1 MKTKELA
8 KTVLD
13 MIHNNEKD
21 SIINFISDNLEKDVQ
36 LLKTLVNI
44 QIQLKEIGGGYPPVG
59 KQIETI
65 DEIIEYTDIAVN
77 RALEMENKLTAGILY
92 HNQASF
98 CFPNMDDGV
107 DKRLIEPGYFA
118 AVKDYEIRKE
128 IGKKG
133 PMLWAKW
140 LVGISKFIKGDV
152 EEALETLED
161 TATQATEEPFEKDI
175 DTWTR
180 MMIAK
185 FYLRSYPEKRD
196 LAIEMLQEVK
206 EEFNA
211 LMDNYGLETV
221 GNIIKTYF

>member
-1 MKTKELA
+1 MEIEELA
-8 KTVLD
+8 KKVLEK
-13 MIHNNEKD
+13 IHNNEKEN
-21 SIINFISDNLEKDVQ
+21 IINFISDNLRKDVK
-36 LLKTLVNI
+36 LPKALVSI

-65 DEIIEYTDIAVN
+65 DEIIEYTEIAVN
-77 RALEMENKLTAGILY
+77 KTLEMENKLIAGILY

-107 DKRLIEPGYFA
+107 DERLIEPGYFA

-128 IGKKG
+128 IGEKG

-140 LVGISKFIKGDV
+140 LVGISEFIKGDV
-152 EEALETLED
+152 VKSLETLEN
-161 TATQATEEPFEKDI
+161 TAKQATEEPFEKDI
-175 DTWTR
+175 ESWTR

-185 FYLRSYPEKRD
+185 FYLRTFPEKRD

-206 EEFNA
+206 EEFIA

-221 GNIIKTYF
+221 GNIVKTYF

>member
-1 MKTKELA
+1 MKIKELS
-8 KTVLD
+8 KTVLK

-21 SIINFISDNLEKDVQ
+21 NIINFISDNLDKDLQ
-36 LLKTLVNI
+36 LLKALVSI
-44 QIQLKEIGGGYPPVG
+44 QIQLKEMGGGYPPVG

-65 DEIIEYTDIAVN
+65 DEIIEYTKLAVTTV
-77 RALEMENKLTAGILY
+77 LDMENKLTAGILY

-107 DKRLIEPGYFA
+107 DERLIVPGYIA
-118 AVKDYEIRKE
+118 AVKDYEIRRE

-140 LVGISKFIKGDV
+140 LVGISEFIKGDV
-152 EEALETLED
+152 DQALDTLEE
-161 TATQATEEPFEKDI
+161 TAKLANEEPVEKDI

-185 FYLRSYPEKRD
+185 FYLKSDPDKRD
-196 LAIEMLQEVK
+196 LAFEMLE
-206 EEFNA
+206 EILAEFNA

-221 GNIIKTYF
+221 QNIIKTYF

>member
-77 RALEMENKLTAGILY
+77 RALEMKNKLTAGILY

>member
-1 MKTKELA
+1 MEIKELA
-8 KTVLD
+8 KKVLEK
-13 MIHNNEKD
+13 IHNNEKEN
-21 SIINFISDNLEKDVQ
+21 IINFISDNLRKDVK
-36 LLKTLVNI
+36 LPKALVSI

-59 KQIETI
+59 KQIKTI
-65 DEIIEYTDIAVN
+65 DEIIEYTEIAVN
-77 RALEMENKLTAGILY
+77 KTLEMENKLISGILY

-107 DKRLIEPGYFA
+107 DERLIEPGYFA

-128 IGKKG
+128 IGEKG

-140 LVGISKFIKGDV
+140 LVGISEFIKGDV
-152 EEALETLED
+152 VKSLETLEN
-161 TATQATEEPFEKDI
+161 TAKQAIEEPFEKDI

-185 FYLRSYPEKRD
+185 FYLRTFPEKRD

-206 EEFNA
+206 EEFIA

-221 GNIIKTYF
+221 GNIVKTYF

>member
-8 KTVLD
+8 KIVLKIIQND
-13 MIHNNEKD
+13 EKD
-21 SIINFISDNLEKDVQ
+21 DIIKFISDNLEKDLQ
-36 LLKTLVNI
+36 LPKALVSI

-59 KQIETI
+59 KQVETI
-65 DEIIEYTDIAVN
+65 DEIIDFTELAVTTV
-77 RALEMENKLTAGILY
+77 LEMEDKLTAGILY

-107 DKRLIEPGYFA
+107 DVRLIEPGYSA
-118 AVKDYEIRKE
+118 AIRDYEIRKE

-140 LVGISKFIKGDV
+140 LVGISEFIKGDV
-152 EEALETLED
+152 DQALETLEE
-161 TATQATEEPFEKDI
+161 TAKLANEEPVERDI

-185 FYLRSYPEKRD
+185 FYLKSNPDKRD
-196 LAIEMLQEVK
+196 LAFEMLE
-206 EEFNA
+206 EILAEFNA

-221 GNIIKTYF
+221 QNIIKTYF

>member
-65 DEIIEYTDIAVN
+65 DEIIEYTKIAANTV
-77 RALEMENKLTAGILY
+77 LEMENKLTAGILY

-140 LVGISKFIKGDV
+140 LVGISEFIKGDV
-152 EEALETLED
+152 DKALETLED
-161 TATQATEEPFEKDI
+161 TAKQATEEP
-175 DTWTR
+175 
-180 MMIAK
+180 
-185 FYLRSYPEKRD
+185 
-196 LAIEMLQEVK
+196 
-206 EEFNA
+206 
-211 LMDNYGLETV
+211 
-221 GNIIKTYF
+221 

>member
-1 MKTKELA
+1 MKIKELA
-8 KTVLD
+8 KTVLE

-21 SIINFISDNLEKDVQ
+21 SVINFISDNLEKDAQ

-44 QIQLKEIGGGYPPVG
+44 QIQLKEMGGGYPPVG

-65 DEIIEYTDIAVN
+65 AEIIEYTEITVKK
-77 RALEMENKLTAGILY
+77 ALEMENKLTAGILY

-107 DKRLIEPGYFA
+107 EERLIEPGYFA

-152 EEALETLED
+152 DEALETLED
-161 TATQATEEPFEKDI
+161 TAKQATEEPFEKDI

-185 FYLRSYPEKRD
+185 FYLQSYPEKRD

-206 EEFNA
+206 EEFHA

>member
-1 MKTKELA
+1 MKIKELA
-8 KTVLD
+8 KTVLE

-21 SIINFISDNLEKDVQ
+21 SVINFISDNLEKDAQ
-36 LLKTLVNI
+36 LLTTLVNI
-44 QIQLKEIGGGYPPVG
+44 QIQLKEMGGGYPPVG

-65 DEIIEYTDIAVN
+65 AEIIEYTDITVKK
-77 RALEMENKLTAGILY
+77 ALEMENKLTAGILY

-107 DKRLIEPGYFA
+107 EERLIEPGYFA

-161 TATQATEEPFEKDI
+161 TAKQATEEPFEKDI

-206 EEFNA
+206 EEFHA
-211 LMDNYGLETV
+211 LMDNYG
-221 GNIIKTYF
+221 

>member
-1 MKTKELA
+1 MKINELA
-8 KTVLD
+8 KTVLE

-44 QIQLKEIGGGYPPVG
+44 QIQLKEMGGGYPPVG

-107 DKRLIEPGYFA
+107 DKKLIEPGYFA

-161 TATQATEEPFEKDI
+161 TAKQATKEPFEKDI

-185 FYLRSYPEKRD
+185 FYLRTHPDKRD

>member
-1 MKTKELA
+1 MKIKELA
-8 KTVLD
+8 KTVLE

-21 SIINFISDNLEKDVQ
+21 SVINFISDNLEKDVQ
-36 LLKTLVNI
+36 FLKTLVNI
-44 QIQLKEIGGGYPPVG
+44 QIQLKEMGGGYPPVG

-65 DEIIEYTDIAVN
+65 HEIIEYTEITVKK
-77 RALEMENKLTAGILY
+77 ALEMENKLTAGILY

-107 DKRLIEPGYFA
+107 EERLIEPGYFA

-161 TATQATEEPFEKDI
+161 TAKQATEEPFEKDI

-206 EEFNA
+206 EEFHA

>member
-1 MKTKELA
+1 MKIKELA
-8 KTVLD
+8 KTVLE

-44 QIQLKEIGGGYPPVG
+44 QIQLKEMGGGYPPVG

-65 DEIIEYTDIAVN
+65 DEIIEYTDITVKK
-77 RALEMENKLTAGILY
+77 ALEMENKLTAGILY

-107 DKRLIEPGYFA
+107 EERLIEPGYFA

-161 TATQATEEPFEKDI
+161 TAKQATEEPFEKDI

-206 EEFNA
+206 EEFHA

>member
-1 MKTKELA
+1 MRIKELA
-8 KTVLD
+8 KIVLE
-13 MIHNNEKD
+13 MILNNEKD

-44 QIQLKEIGGGYPPVG
+44 QIQLKEMGGGYPPVG

-65 DEIIEYTDIAVN
+65 DEIIKYTEIAVN
-77 RALEMENKLTAGILY
+77 RALEMENLLTAGILY
-92 HNQASF
+92 YNQASF
-98 CFPNMDDGV
+98 CFPNMDVGIDE
-107 DKRLIEPGYFA
+107 RLVEQGYFA

-152 EEALETLED
+152 DEALETLED
-161 TATQATEEPFEKDI
+161 TARQATEEPFEKDI

-211 LMDNYGLETV
+211 LMDNYGLETA

>member
-1 MKTKELA
+1 MKIKELA
-8 KTVLD
+8 KTVLE

-21 SIINFISDNLEKDVQ
+21 SIINFISDNLEKDAQ

-44 QIQLKEIGGGYPPVG
+44 QIQLKEMGGGYPPVG

-65 DEIIEYTDIAVN
+65 AEIIEYTDITVKK
-77 RALEMENKLTAGILY
+77 ALEMENKLTAGILY

-107 DKRLIEPGYFA
+107 EERLIEPGYFA

-161 TATQATEEPFEKDI
+161 TAKQATEEPFEKDI

-206 EEFNA
+206 EEFHA

>member
-1 MKTKELA
+1 MKEVA
-8 KTVLD
+8 KMVLEK
-13 MIHNNEKD
+13 IHSNEKEN
-21 SIINFISDNLEKDVQ
+21 IINFISDNLGEDVQ
-36 LLKTLVNI
+36 LTKALVSI
-44 QIQLKEIGGGYPPVG
+44 QIQLKEMGGGYPPVG
-59 KQIETI
+59 KQIEII
-65 DEIIEYTDIAVN
+65 DEIIEYTEIAVN
-77 RALEMENKLTAGILY
+77 RALEMEDKLTAGILY

-107 DKRLIEPGYFA
+107 DERLVEPGYFA

-140 LVGISKFIKGDV
+140 LVGISEFIKGDV
-152 EEALETLED
+152 DKALETLED
-161 TATQATEEPFEKDI
+161 TAKQAIEEPIEKDI

-185 FYLRSYPEKRD
+185 FYLRSFPEKRD

-206 EEFNA
+206 EEFNT

>member
-1 MKTKELA
+1 MKIKELA
-8 KTVLD
+8 KIVLK

-21 SIINFISDNLEKDVQ
+21 NIIKFISDNLEKDIQ
-36 LLKTLVNI
+36 LPKALISI

-65 DEIIEYTDIAVN
+65 DEIIEFTEIAVN

-107 DKRLIEPGYFA
+107 DERLIEPGYFA
-118 AVKDYEIRKE
+118 AVKDYEIRKK
-128 IGKKG
+128 IGEKG

-140 LVGISKFIKGDV
+140 LVGISEFIKGDV
-152 EEALETLED
+152 DKALGTLED
-161 TATQATEEPFEKDI
+161 TAKQAIEEPTEKDI

-180 MMIAK
+180 LMIAK
-185 FYLRSYPEKRD
+185 FYFSSFPEKRD
-196 LAIEMLQEVK
+196 LAIEMIQEVQ

-221 GNIIKTYF
+221 GKIIQKYF

>member
-1 MKTKELA
+1 MKIKELA
-8 KTVLD
+8 KTVLE

-21 SIINFISDNLEKDVQ
+21 SVINFISDNLEKDVQ
-36 LLKTLVNI
+36 FLKTLVNI
-44 QIQLKEIGGGYPPVG
+44 QIQLKEMGGGYPPVG

-65 DEIIEYTDIAVN
+65 DEIIEYTEITVKK
-77 RALEMENKLTAGILY
+77 ALEMENKLTAGILY

-107 DKRLIEPGYFA
+107 EERLIEPGYFA

-161 TATQATEEPFEKDI
+161 TAKQATEEPFEKDI

-185 FYLRSYPEKRD
+185 FYLQSYPEKRD

-206 EEFNA
+206 EEFHA

>member
-1 MKTKELA
+1 MKIKELA
-8 KTVLD
+8 KTVLE

-21 SIINFISDNLEKDVQ
+21 SIISFISDNLEKDAQ

-44 QIQLKEIGGGYPPVG
+44 QIQLKEMGGGYPPVG

-65 DEIIEYTDIAVN
+65 AEIIEYTDITVKK
-77 RALEMENKLTAGILY
+77 ALEMENKLTAGILY

-107 DKRLIEPGYFA
+107 EERLIEPGYFA

-161 TATQATEEPFEKDI
+161 TAKQATEEPFEKDI

-185 FYLRSYPEKRD
+185 FYLQSYPEKRD

-206 EEFNA
+206 EEFHA

>member
-77 RALEMENKLTAGILY
+77 RALEMKNKLTAGILY

-161 TATQATEEPFEKDI
+161 TAKQATEEPFEKDI

>member
-1 MKTKELA
+1 MEMKEVA
-8 KTVLD
+8 KMVLEK
-13 MIHNNEKD
+13 IHSNEKEN
-21 SIINFISDNLEKDVQ
+21 IINFISDNLGEDVQ
-36 LLKTLVNI
+36 LTKALVSI
-44 QIQLKEIGGGYPPVG
+44 QIQLKEMGGGYPPVG
-59 KQIETI
+59 KQIEII
-65 DEIIEYTDIAVN
+65 DEIIEYTEIAVN
-77 RALEMENKLTAGILY
+77 RALEMEDKLTAGILY

-107 DKRLIEPGYFA
+107 DERLVEPGYFA

-140 LVGISKFIKGDV
+140 LVGISEFIKGDV
-152 EEALETLED
+152 DKALETLED
-161 TATQATEEPFEKDI
+161 TAKQAIEEPIEKDI

-185 FYLRSYPEKRD
+185 FYLRSFPEKRD

-206 EEFNA
+206 EEFNT

>member
-1 MKTKELA
+1 MEIKELA
-8 KTVLD
+8 KIILE
-13 MIHNNEKD
+13 MISSNEKE
-21 SIINFISDNLEKDVQ
+21 SIINFISDNLEKDIQ
-36 LLKTLVNI
+36 LPKALVSI
-44 QIQLKEIGGGYPPVG
+44 QIQLKEMGGGYPPVG

-65 DEIIEYTDIAVN
+65 DEILEYTKIAVN

-107 DKRLIEPGYFA
+107 DERLIEPGYFA

-140 LVGISKFIKGDV
+140 LVGISEFIKGDV
-152 EEALETLED
+152 DEALETLEA
-161 TATQATEEPFEKDI
+161 TATHATEEPIEKDI

-185 FYLRSYPEKRD
+185 FYLRTFPEKRD

-221 GNIIKTYF
+221 GNIIKIYF